1 MKKKE
6 KGEKK
11 EQSEKKEVTINLD
24 TLGVP
29 IAIIIAALIIACV
42 VWATNT
48 KTRGLGKR
56 CDGKTIH

>member
-48 KTRGLGKR
+48 KKYICRN
-56 CDGKTIH
+56 